1 MQIFRLEC
9 ALIRGR
15 CFCEAGLKI
24 TTKHVSNSLVTHERF
39 VVLFFLPS
47 CCINSLMSG
56 QNGDLAGLKLHSSV
70 MLTSPPHSHSWTNS
84 QILACKSY
92 IFVSLCKHNHV
103 HDWKMTQGLV
113 SSPPSLTFWPVRN
126 GKKFLWLVIVS
137 GHRPKIILS
146 PELFDKQFAFFHNNC
161 RNWKRLLGVLWKW
174 MLAVEERLF
183 SSMETWQENFKS
195 W

>member
-1 MQIFRLEC
+1 
-9 ALIRGR
+9 
-15 CFCEAGLKI
+15 
-24 TTKHVSNSLVTHERF
+24 
-39 VVLFFLPS
+39 
-47 CCINSLMSG
+47 MSG
-56 QNGDLAGLKLHSSV
+56 QNGALAGLKLHSSV

-84 QILACKSY
+84 QILAFKSY

-103 HDWKMTQGLV
+103 HEWKMTQGLV
-113 SSPPSLTFWPVRN
+113 SSPPPSLTFWPVRN
-126 GKKFLWLVIVS
+126 GQKFLWLVIVS

-183 SSMETWQENFKS
+183 SSMEMWQENSKS